1 MKTLIVVFL
10 VLSLLVLSGN
20 MYAEKKGAL
29 LVITKKDGLPVEGEL
44 IAIKESSLVLL
55 DTVTYRDVSV
65 DVKSIKFISIV
76 KKSKVLLGAGLGLVL
91 GGSIGAL
98 YGTST
103 DTYDSDL
110 RPLAFIVYGGGGAAL
125 GALIGG
131 LLGAS
136 AGKDEIIQIEG
147 KSGSEISNALERL
160 RKKARIPDYR

>member
-44 IAIKESSLVLL
+44 IGIKESSLVLL

-65 DVKSIKFISIV
+65 DVESIKFISIV

-131 LLGAS
+131 LLGVS

-147 KSGSEISNALERL
+147 KSGSEISNVLGRL